1 MLAWTDIFL
10 NGASWPAA
18 KINRTATTPAA
29 HWGQS
34 GWCEMRDDESLTFTL
49 TCPGEQTT
57 DAQVLD
63 IQARGNLPLMIGDD
77 VLAEIKY
84 EDLVESWET
93 AVSLPAAELDA
104 MTALAG
110 QRLSLILE
118 NNLEAEDLTDVVSD
132 AAVLFLL
139 AMRRFGVSEP
149 HRIPACTVKWNG
161 QEAIESVQML
171 A

>member
-1 MLAWTDIFL
+1 
-10 NGASWPAA
+10 
-18 KINRTATTPAA
+18 
-29 HWGQS
+29 
-34 GWCEMRDDESLTFTL
+34 MRNNEVSTFTL
-49 TCPGEQTT
+49 TCPGEDTT
-57 DAQVLD
+57 DPQVQE
-63 IQARGNLPLMIGDD
+63 IQGRGNLPLMIGDD

-84 EDLVESWET
+84 EDLVESWES
-93 AVSLPAAELDA
+93 AVSLPATELNA
-104 MTALAG
+104 MTTLAG
-110 QRLSLILE
+110 QRLGLMLE

-161 QEAIESVQML
+161 HEAIESVQML

>member
-1 MLAWTDIFL
+1 
-10 NGASWPAA
+10 
-18 KINRTATTPAA
+18 
-29 HWGQS
+29 
-34 GWCEMRDDESLTFTL
+34 MRNDELSTFTL
-49 TCPGEQTT
+49 TCPGEETT
-57 DAQVLD
+57 DPQVQE
-63 IQARGNLPLMIGDD
+63 IQGRGNLPLMIGDA

-93 AVSLPAAELDA
+93 AAALPATELNA

-110 QRLSLILE
+110 QRLSLVLE
-118 NNLEAEDLTDVVSD
+118 NNLETGDLTDVVSD

-149 HRIPACTVKWNG
+149 HRIPACAVKWNG
-161 QEAIESVQML
+161 HEAIESVQML